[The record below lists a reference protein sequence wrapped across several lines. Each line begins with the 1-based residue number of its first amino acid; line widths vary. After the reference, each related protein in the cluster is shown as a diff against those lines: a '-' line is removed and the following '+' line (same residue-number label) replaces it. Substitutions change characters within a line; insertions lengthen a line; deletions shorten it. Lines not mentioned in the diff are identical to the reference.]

1 MNGPEDEPTGEAGD
15 NEFESTSE
23 AELSQTSAADLGE
36 AVE

>member
-23 AELSQTSAADLGE
+23 VELSQTNPDDLGE
-36 AVE
+36 EVE